1 MRGTGLGRQLVE
13 TACNLITERE
23 VSVWLYA
30 QERVGGFYV
39 KLGFALVLTGV
50 PHHISGLVGLYE
62 LKLGNRAEASSKQLR
77 SRMA

>member
-1 MRGTGLGRQLVE
+1 MGLGRQLVE
-13 TACNLITERE
+13 SACNLITDRE

-39 KLGFALVLTGV
+39 KLGFVPVATRV

-62 LKLGNRAEASSKQLR
+62 LKLGNEEKSTSKQRR
-77 SRMA
+77 SGKA